1 MEKKHVA
8 EKISIFF
15 NPALISLPATII
27 ALQIHGL
34 STMETAKFGI
44 APFIIIASSVYILQ
58 NYRYSD
64 LDMNIRNERTKFYP
78 PGLAVIG
85 LTALTIH
92 LSESPALIKDLSNAI
107 IALGLT
113 NGFINLRTKISLHTA
128 GIGAISG
135 LFTALNPSYGLI
147 VGLLVLPVG
156 WARIELGRHTL
167 VQAVSGFSVAFLL
180 VYFFLVF

>member
-1 MEKKHVA
+1 MEKKDIA

-34 STMETAKFGI
+34 SAIETAKYGI
-44 APFIIIASSVYILQ
+44 APFLTIATSVYILQ

-78 PGLAVIG
+78 PGLAVLV
-85 LTALTIH
+85 LTAVAIH
-92 LSESPALIKDLSNAI
+92 ASNSPALIKDLSNGI

-113 NGFINLRTKISLHTA
+113 NGLINLRTKISLHTA

-135 LFTALNPSYGLI
+135 LFTVVNPLYGLI
-147 VGLLVLPVG
+147 SGLLVLPVG
-156 WARIELGRHTL
+156 WARMELGRHTL
-167 VQAVSGFSVAFLL
+167 VQAVTGFLVAFLL